1 MQHLLA
7 QGFDLHVNDII
18 YPVTPLSSDVS
29 PVSEPLEDQIVS
41 PVAHLSFVDD
51 PVRGSMFF
59 EGDKKELRWIFIYLK

>member
-51 PVRGSMFF
+51 PVRESMVFVAEKKNNCSGS
-59 EGDKKELRWIFIYLK
+59 LLK